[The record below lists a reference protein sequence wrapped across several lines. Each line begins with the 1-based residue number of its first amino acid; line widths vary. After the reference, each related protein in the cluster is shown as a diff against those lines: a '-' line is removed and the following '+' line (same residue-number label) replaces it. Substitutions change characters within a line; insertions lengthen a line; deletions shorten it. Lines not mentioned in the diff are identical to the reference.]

1 MNSTI
6 IPPANISLIFDFHEC
21 DPKYIGVI
29 KESLYIVYAL
39 PSSIKIYKINK
50 VGEIF
55 NIVSE
60 KTIYENI
67 YDNNDNIEC
76 KCTNNFLV
84 YYSLSNMNTSIGIG
98 SIESEKKNIFYFPTR
113 GKLYTLNDLPDK
125 ENQVMYFTD
134 TNRLVF
140 YKLVETDNIFMEY
153 LFDDE
158 IDTIHTVY
166 DILIKGE
173 TIIVVTKYHDKTCIL
188 KYSYNGYELTN
199 LLIKDINNGALKDYE
214 LKEST
219 LCITNDKLYCQT
231 RNTISNY
238 DLESFN
244 IMNEITFSLSNINI
258 VYNYNK
264 KPKHIDVDGE
274 WMKFHWANK
283 IYFKHLTK
291 DVNNYMFNSDQT
303 VVKYKGNMYQLTN
316 NRMYK
321 YDTPETL
328 LKNDTWNRRKI
339 SLLLMKRYE
348 TQLKNMNLEMITSC
362 YWAKKRNYELFK
374 DDYIAKRNNDIELTR
389 RRQENEKLL
398 KNMEMSYNVSISGSY
413 KNLATDIGV
422 IREYLC
428 VDRDKNLRDLELNTN
443 LLRESEEKVKIVG
456 GNLLKSEIEYIYCM
470 MSNLPNEIERHIIEW
485 V

>member
-348 TQLKNMNLEMITSC
+348 HNLKI
-362 YWAKKRNYELFK
+362 
-374 DDYIAKRNNDIELTR
+374 
-389 RRQENEKLL
+389 
-398 KNMEMSYNVSISGSY
+398 
-413 KNLATDIGV
+413 
-422 IREYLC
+422 
-428 VDRDKNLRDLELNTN
+428 
-443 LLRESEEKVKIVG
+443 
-456 GNLLKSEIEYIYCM
+456 
-470 MSNLPNEIERHIIEW
+470 
-485 V
+485 